1 MPSRSRPEDEPSRP
15 STLLDVARDAGVSR
29 ATASRALSGSTRVSP
44 STRERVLRSAGRLN
58 YRVNSAA
65 RSLRTSKSGLVGLLI
80 PGFHNDLYGPLAD
93 RLDRRLREH
102 GLSVVIGSSGWTPDG
117 DVRVLDSFTDRQ
129 MDAIVMSPR
138 SDRSQGLRDALAQ
151 VTCPIVLLDRDI
163 PGLVRDTV
171 VTDLRS
177 GVLDA
182 LGALAALGHQRIA
195 VGAYGVD
202 LRPGRE
208 VRAAVA
214 NAASRWGLAA
224 DPRLVVD
231 MHDIDGEAGEDVADG
246 LLAADPTAVVI
257 GGPTTLLARC
267 LRRLRDRLGEDPFPD
282 RLSVVI
288 VGNEALAEVHEPALA
303 VVRRSAVDVAD
314 AVADQLLSRLD
325 EPGREPRTTSLPLHW
340 RAGPSIGRPA
350 GRP

>member
-1 MPSRSRPEDEPSRP
+1 MPSRSHPWDDAARPA
-15 STLLDVARDAGVSR
+15 TLLDVARDAGVSR
-29 ATASRALSGSTRVSP
+29 ATASRVLSGSSNVSP
-44 STRERVLRSAGRLN
+44 SARERVLRSAGRLH

-65 RSLRTSKSGLVGLLI
+65 RSLRTSRSGLVGLLI

-93 RLDRRLREH
+93 RLDRRLRDH
-102 GLSVVIGSSGWTPDG
+102 GLSVVIGSSGWTSDG
-117 DVRVLDSFTDRQ
+117 DVRVLESFTDRQ

-138 SDRSQGLRDALAQ
+138 SDRSAGLGDALAQ

-177 GVLDA
+177 GVTDA
-182 LGALAALGHQRIA
+182 LGALAALGHLRIA

-208 VRAAVA
+208 VRAAFA
-214 NAASRWGLAA
+214 DAASRWGLST
-224 DPRLVVD
+224 DPHLVVD
-231 MHDIDGEAGEDVADG
+231 MHDIDGEAGEDIADA

-267 LRRLRDRLGEDPFPD
+267 LRRLRDRLGGDPFPG

-303 VVRRSAVDVAD
+303 VVRRSAVDIAD
-314 AVADQLLSRLD
+314 AVADQLLRRLD
-325 EPGREPRTTSLPLHW
+325 EPGGEAITTSLPLTF
-340 RAGPSIGRPA
+340 RAGPSIGPPA
-350 GRP
+350 QPL

>member
-1 MPSRSRPEDEPSRP
+1 MPPRSTVSDEPPRP
-15 STLLDVARDAGVSR
+15 ATLVDVARDAGVSR
-29 ATASRALSGSTRVSP
+29 ATASRVISGSPRVSP
-44 STRERVLRSAGRLN
+44 ATRERVLRSASRLH

-65 RSLRTSKSGLVGLLI
+65 RSLRTSRSGLVGLLI

-117 DVRVLDSFTDRQ
+117 DVRVLESFTDRR
-129 MDAIVMSPR
+129 MDAVVLSPR
-138 SDRSQGLRDALAQ
+138 SDRSAELRDQLAL

-177 GVLDA
+177 GVTDA
-182 LGALAALGHQRIA
+182 MGALAALGHVRIA

-208 VRAAVA
+208 VRAAFA
-214 NAASRWGLAA
+214 DAAGRWGLST

-231 MHDIDGEAGEDVADG
+231 MADIDGEAGDRIADG

-257 GGPTTLLARC
+257 GGPTNLLARC
-267 LRRLRDRLGEDPFPD
+267 LRRLRDRLGEDPFPA

-303 VVRRSAVDVAD
+303 VVRRSAVDIAD
-314 AVADQLLSRLD
+314 AVADQLLRRLD
-325 EPGREPRTTSLPLHW
+325 EPDGEAITTALPLSF
-340 RAGPSIGRPA
+340 RAGPSIGPPARPA
-350 GRP
+350 